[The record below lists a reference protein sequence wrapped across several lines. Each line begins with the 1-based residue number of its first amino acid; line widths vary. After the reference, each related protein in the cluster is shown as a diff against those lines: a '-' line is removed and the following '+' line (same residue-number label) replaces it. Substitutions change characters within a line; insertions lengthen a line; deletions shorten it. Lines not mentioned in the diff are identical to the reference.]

1 MAFLDN
7 SGDIILDAVL
17 TDTGRKLLAR
27 GDGSFEV
34 TKFAFGDDEINYE
47 LYNAT
52 HASGSAYYDLDILQ
66 SPVLEAFTNNTSGMK
81 SKLITLSNNNLR
93 YLPVI
98 KLNTGGDPNGHV
110 TTGSA
115 GVPGSVAAS
124 QNNFFDTDGSSPS
137 GSTYVVIADE
147 NSLKLFTTNG
157 VQHPGTRLNIK
168 TGDSNFLGLLAAFHG
183 TDVGGLPV
191 YARGGNLALTFDQ
204 GIDNTAEGTELLL
217 PGNSLYETQYL
228 VEVDN
233 RLLRIMNPTGRTFA
247 PRSFVDDDNVASY
260 FFAIQDMAQDVSP
273 DTGDV
278 AVDHFF
284 SSIRREEGEGPVS
297 AIAGRAGSRFSFRL
311 AVTTE
316 VEVSTASSNYLFT
329 TFGEQ
334 IAKAAGT
341 ANDVGVGGA
350 YRVINTNIRVTGMTT
365 GYRVSIPI
373 QILKAESTIS

>member
-47 LYNAT
+47 LYNPT

-81 SKLITLSNNNLR
+81 SKLITLSNKNLR

-98 KLNTGGDPNGHV
+98 KMNTEDDPSGHV
-110 TTGSA
+110 TAGSA

-124 QNNFFDTDGSSPS
+124 QNNFFDTDGSPVT

-157 VQHPGTRLNIK
+157 VHVPAVATGIK
-168 TGDSNFLGLLAAFHG
+168 TGGTNFKGLLAAFRG

-191 YARGGNLALTFDQ
+191 YQRDGNLALTFDQ
-204 GIDNTAEGTELLL
+204 GIDNTAEGTELLF

-228 VEVDN
+228 VELDN
-233 RLLRIMNPTGRTFA
+233 RFLRVADPTGMAVA

-260 FFAIQDMAQDVSP
+260 FFAIQDMAEDVSEN
-273 DTGDV
+273 TETV
-278 AVDHFF
+278 KNRHYF
-284 SSIRREEGEGPVS
+284 SSIRREQGEGPQSV
-297 AIAGRAGSRFSFRL
+297 IAGRAGSRFNFRL
-311 AVTTE
+311 VVTTE
-316 VEVSTASSNYLFT
+316 IEVATAGSNYLFT

-334 IAKAAGT
+334 IAKASGT
-341 ANDVGVGGA
+341 ADDVGVGGA

-373 QILKAESTIS
+373 QILKAESTL

>member
-93 YLPVI
+93 YLPVV
-98 KLNTGGDPNGHV
+98 KLNTDGDASGAV
-110 TTGSA
+110 LGGSA
-115 GVPGSVAAS
+115 GVPGNDGILQSK
-124 QNNFFDTDGSSPS
+124 FFDVTDTATA
-137 GSTYVVIADE
+137 GSTYVVLADE
-147 NSLKLFTTNG
+147 NTLKLFTSAGLANDAAQDNVREGRTQNS
-157 VQHPGTRLNIK
+157 TRV
-168 TGDSNFLGLLAAFHG
+168 GLLAAFHG
-183 TDVGGLPV
+183 TNVGNTPV
-191 YARGGNLALTFDQ
+191 YQRDGNLALSFDQ

-233 RLLRIMNPTGRTFA
+233 RLLRIMRPNGSAFA

-260 FFAIQDMAQDVSP
+260 FFAIQDVAQDVSNNSE
-273 DTGDV
+273 TV
-278 AVDHFF
+278 KVDHYF
-284 SSIRREEGEGPVS
+284 STIRVEENGPVS
-297 AIAGRAGSRFSFRL
+297 TIAGRAGSRFSFRL

-329 TFGEQ
+329 TFGDEP
-334 IAKAAGT
+334 AVADAGD
-341 ANDVGVGGA
+341 AGGA
-350 YRVINTNIRVTGMTT
+350 YRRINTNIRVTGMTT

-373 QILKAESTIS
+373 QILKAESTI

>member
-93 YLPVI
+93 YLPVV
-98 KLNTGGDPNGHV
+98 KLNTDPDPTGHV
-110 TTGSA
+110 LRGSV
-115 GVPGSVAAS
+115 GVPSNDAALQS
-124 QNNFFDTDGSSPS
+124 KFFDKTDTATS
-137 GSTYVVIADE
+137 GSTYVVLADE
-147 NSLKLFTTNG
+147 NSLKLFTSG
-157 VQHPGTRLNIK
+157 GTTTVEVRDNIK
-168 TGDSNFLGLLAAFHG
+168 SGNTGETGFHGLLAAFHG
-183 TDVGGLPV
+183 TDGNNTPV
-191 YARGGNLALTFDQ
+191 YARGGNLAFTFDQ

-233 RLLRIMNPTGRTFA
+233 RLLRVMNPMGTTFA

-260 FFAIQDMAQDVSP
+260 FFAIQDMAQDVSE
-273 DTGDV
+273 DANSV
-278 AVDHFF
+278 ASDHFF
-284 SSIRREEGEGPVS
+284 SRIRRDDGEGPQS
-297 AIAGRAGSRFSFRL
+297 SIAGRAGSRFSFRL

-329 TFGEQ
+329 TFGDEP
-334 IAKAAGT
+334 AVADAGD
-341 ANDVGVGGA
+341 AGGA
-350 YRVINTNIRVTGMTT
+350 YRRINTNIRVTGMTT

-373 QILKAESTIS
+373 QILKAESTI